1 MYVIPLYTNQVT
13 SETME
18 ERGPP
23 EELPDV
29 LQAAM
34 AADGEALAAEL
45 GLLEAM
51 PQVRLLPSG
60 IFDRAKPV
68 GSRAQ
73 LRGVLIA
80 LRCCGGQL
88 DQKCNDYGTENPKAC
103 PSHVEAARIL
113 RAKVELK
120 HGSAECQA
128 KAHEALAAEAAD
140 AASSSTPPAAR
151 TVAHLMA
158 NQFAIQNAHRQLKAA
173 QQQLDQSVEAE
184 RIASE
189 ARAAASAALEE
200 VCSLANLPTLLP
212 ARPPARPPDRAT
224 AQPPDHSCIAHLL

>member
-103 PSHVEAARIL
+103 PSQICQIQRL
-113 RAKVELK
+113 ELQQTLPLPPDAC
-120 HGSAECQA
+120 SQQPACR
-128 KAHEALAAEAAD
+128 ALAYHPS
-140 AASSSTPPAAR
+140 ASPQNKSS
-151 TVAHLMA
+151 
-158 NQFAIQNAHRQLKAA
+158 
-173 QQQLDQSVEAE
+173 QSG
-184 RIASE
+184 
-189 ARAAASAALEE
+189 
-200 VCSLANLPTLLP
+200 C
-212 ARPPARPPDRAT
+212 
-224 AQPPDHSCIAHLL
+224 